1 MKSIQKS
8 VDPKWRL
15 KSDLARRHRFSPLIP
30 DQTVKNNGEPGWQ
43 DYQAAFDKGYDDGL
57 SKGHQEGFESGSEEG
72 RRSGHANG
80 FSQGRIEGQLKGK
93 EAIDD
98 QFNSLLAP
106 LGALKSLLE
115 DGHLSQVNAQQ
126 QLILDLVRRVAQQVI
141 RCELTLQPQQILSL
155 VEETVASLPDTRSEI
170 KIHLEPTA
178 VERLRE
184 LAADKIQDWT
194 LVEDTGISP
203 GGCRIVSDKS
213 DADASVETRLNA
225 CMDQVEAKLY
235 ISDTNSSDSQQS
247 QGLASTENM
256 PEIELENA

>member
-1 MKSIQKS
+1 MKAMQNN

-30 DQTVKNNGEPGWQ
+30 AHASESIGEPGWQ
-43 DYQAAFDKGYDDGL
+43 DYQEAFDKGFDEGL
-57 SKGHQEGFESGSEEG
+57 TKGHREGFESGEEEG
-72 RRSGHANG
+72 RRSGHASG
-80 FSQGRIEGQLKGK
+80 FNQGRIEGQLKGK
-93 EAIDD
+93 EAIDG
-98 QFNSLLAP
+98 QFNNLLAP

-115 DGHLSQVNAQQ
+115 DGHLSQINEQQ
-126 QLILDLVRRVAQQVI
+126 QLILDLVRRVAHQVI

-184 LAADKIQDWT
+184 LAAEKIQDWT
-194 LVEDTGISP
+194 LIEDNSISP
-203 GGCRIVSDKS
+203 GGCRIVSDQS

-235 ISDTNSSDSQQS
+235 PSATDAIDNQLAGQKHTPDT
-247 QGLASTENM
+247 E
-256 PEIELENA
+256 PFNA

>member
-1 MKSIQKS
+1 MKSTQNNF
-8 VDPKWRL
+8 DPKWRL
-15 KSDLARRHRFSPLIP
+15 KGDLARRHRFSPLIP
-30 DQTVKNNGEPGWQ
+30 VNATENSAEPGWQ
-43 DYQAAFDKGYDDGL
+43 DYQEAFDKGYDEGVV
-57 SKGHQEGFESGSEEG
+57 KGHQEGFESGAEEG
-72 RRSGHANG
+72 RRSGHASG
-80 FSQGRIEGQLKGK
+80 FNQGRIEGQLKGK
-93 EAIDD
+93 EGIDE
-98 QFNSLLAP
+98 QFNNLLAP

-115 DGHLSQVNAQQ
+115 DGHLSQINEQQ

-184 LAADKIQDWT
+184 LAADKIQNWT
-194 LVEDTGISP
+194 LVEDSSISP
-203 GGCRIVSDKS
+203 GGCRIVSDNS

-235 ISDTNSSDSQQS
+235 SSSPSKGNSVEQS
-247 QGLASTENM
+247 QA
-256 PEIELENA
+256 EIEPCNA